1 MTTLVQIPFHGTKII
16 ADANDG
22 NPLVALRQSCES
34 IGLAYS
40 KQLQKLKTKP
50 WATVHLRDM
59 VAADG
64 KSREMALIDQRT
76 MTMWL
81 ATIDVAR
88 VAEAARPI
96 LTAFQNESAD
106 ALDAYFGGGVAV
118 NPRVDI
124 ADPGGLPKKTRDQI
138 ELLGL
143 ARGLVD
149 QNWLEGKARIVLAR
163 ALDEVPEIP
172 DSQIPLYVE
181 SYLNEKTGL
190 TAAQAKTLRSIFGRK
205 VSAAYKAHHGH
216 APQKSPGEVGSRIR
230 EINAYIEADRWL
242 FDQVWNDDYEVLF
255 GATFFQELSA

>member
-40 KQLQKLKTKP
+40 KQLQKLKNKP
-50 WATVHLRDM
+50 WAVVSLRDM
-59 VAADG
+59 TGADG
-64 KSREMALIDQRT
+64 KTYQMSMIDQRT

-88 VAEAARPI
+88 VSEAARPI
-96 LTAFQNESAD
+96 LIAFQNESTD
-106 ALDAYFGGGVAV
+106 ALDAYFNKGVAV
-118 NPRVDI
+118 NPRAGI
-124 ADPGGLPKKTRDQI
+124 TAPNGLPKKTRDQI

-163 ALDEVPEIP
+163 ALDEVPEIL

-181 SYLNEKTGL
+181 SYLNEKSGL

-205 VSAAYKAHHGH
+205 VSAAYKAHHGR